1 MFTGI
6 ISRNGWS
13 SQPKTLISFRDSAPA
28 GRRAADR
35 LQEQSQLAQQWE
47 PSASWRF
54 CFAPSST
61 QICLEAKKE
70 TS

>member
-6 ISRNGWS
+6 ISRNGWP

-35 LQEQSQLAQQWE
+35 LQEQSQLAQQ
-47 PSASWRF
+47 
-54 CFAPSST
+54 
-61 QICLEAKKE
+61 
-70 TS
+70 